1 MQLDQREQDHALRQ
15 QRQLAALEQIGK
27 HRQKLAARLGEES
40 SPAPAEL
47 IHQVREERD
56 ADLTLDRHC
65 R

>member
-27 HRQKLAARLGEES
+27 HRQAIATRIGAES
-40 SPAPAEL
+40 LPNPTEL

-56 ADLTLDRHC
+56 ADLTLDQHR